1 MFSMRYGFKGLFYSL
16 LLSNS
21 YAGVTLI
28 PVILTVNPQETITTL
43 EVINTG
49 KASLSYQ
56 LDVHE
61 WDKQALGKIGEKDQS
76 WIISPKI
83 ITIAPGKSQLVRL
96 ATKSPNTSE
105 IELTKRLM
113 LRQIKKKTSE
123 SDAISIQT
131 NMSLPIFIEGLVRTQ
146 EKPLVVS
153 TGNTLIIKNPNTHHM
168 SLGALKYKDKT
179 INVGGYILANKQKT
193 VNLPFTP
200 TKGLCHLNYE
210 LYGKIQTLDF

>member
-49 KASLSYQ
+49 KTSLSYQ

-96 ATKSPNTSE
+96 AAKSPNTSE
-105 IELTKRLM
+105 TELTKRLM
-113 LRQIKKKTSE
+113 LRQIKQKTSE

-153 TGNTLIIKNPNTHHM
+153 TGNTLIIKNPNAHHM

-179 INVGGYILANKQKT
+179 INVGGYILANTQKT
-193 VNLPFTP
+193 VSLPFTP